1 MAGVKSASMR
11 AMFWGDATVLKAIL
25 NDFPN
30 SSIVIEVIAM
40 IAGRLSIIWDWPTSG
55 QVSL

>member
-1 MAGVKSASMR
+1 MR